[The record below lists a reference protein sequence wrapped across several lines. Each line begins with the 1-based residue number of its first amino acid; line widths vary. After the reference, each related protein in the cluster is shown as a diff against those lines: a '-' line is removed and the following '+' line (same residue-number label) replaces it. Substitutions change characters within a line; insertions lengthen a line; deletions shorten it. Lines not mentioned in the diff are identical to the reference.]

1 MKHIDPRLLAVIG
14 VLFLGIGAFSFVLA
28 QKRMRYDRMQGKL
41 VVWYK
46 NLTFMTS
53 IEYILLGIIIFLNLA
68 SNWVSPQ
75 SRATLDIFYTIVL
88 LLAIVFLLA
97 VVFLGFKQPRRTQ
110 AAPQSASNTEIT
122 NIDTQ
127 SAAEKN
133 AEQQRKRERRQK
145 AAEARRRRAGRA

>member
-1 MKHIDPRLLAVIG
+1 MDPRLLAVIG

-28 QKRMRYDRMQGKL
+28 QKRMRYDRMQGKPAI
-41 VVWYK
+41 WYK

-75 SRATLDIFYTIVL
+75 LRATLDILYTIVL

-127 SAAEKN
+127 SSAERN
-133 AEQQRKRERRQK
+133 AEQQRKRRERRQK
-145 AAEARRRRAGRA
+145 AAEARRRHAGRA